1 MGGEFFCRGISVLP
15 YDYFIFRYQ
24 GKDDEVISSLKDTW
38 TELFPASSFD
48 YYFLGDHYEKQYN
61 GNARFGKLFGILS
74 IMAILI
80 SILGFLGLS
89 INIAQQRV
97 KEIGVRKVNGAEV
110 KEMLVML
117 NRDIV
122 RWILVS
128 VVVGSISAYFI
139 MHGWLKSFAV
149 QTIMSWW
156 IFALAGVL
164 AF

>member
-1 MGGEFFCRGISVLP
+1 MNV
-15 YDYFIFRYQ
+15 
-24 GKDDEVISSLKDTW
+24 
-38 TELFPASSFD
+38 
-48 YYFLGDHYEKQYN
+48 
-61 GNARFGKLFGILS
+61 
-74 IMAILI
+74 
-80 SILGFLGLS
+80 
-89 INIAQQRV
+89 
-97 KEIGVRKVNGAEV
+97 AEV

-164 AF
+164 AFGIALLTVSWQSWRAASQNPVVALRSE